1 MGVSRRSLQD
11 GKVLTLLLTRNQ
23 TERSVESLSSVFRCL
38 RDSQVWLAL
47 ETPDK
52 SAPPT
57 ASVGASASAGNGGLK
72 PHLLQDGS
80 GKRYLPVFS
89 EAGQMPENYRE
100 RFTAVRFSFLRCID
114 LLSELSGVGQIAVN
128 PFGANLVLNPL
139 QLRTIGDL
147 PSEIED

>member
-23 TERSVESLSSVFRCL
+23 TELSVESLSSVFRCL

-47 ETPDK
+47 EPPDK
-52 SAPPT
+52 STPSP
-57 ASVGASASAGNGGLK
+57 SLGSGR
-72 PHLLQDGS
+72 PHLLQDGA
-80 GKRYLPVFS
+80 GIRYLPVFS
-89 EAGQMPENYRE
+89 EPGQMPESYKE
-100 RFTAVRFSFLRCID
+100 RFTSARFSFLRCID
-114 LLSELSGVGQIAVN
+114 LVSELPGVEKIAVN

-139 QLRTIGDL
+139 QLKTIGEL